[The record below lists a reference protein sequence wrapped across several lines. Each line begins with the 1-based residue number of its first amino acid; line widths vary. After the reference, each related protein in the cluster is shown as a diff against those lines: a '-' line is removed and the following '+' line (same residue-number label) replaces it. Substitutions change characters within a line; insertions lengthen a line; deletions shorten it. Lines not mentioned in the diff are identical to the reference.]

1 MFARAQNP
9 KIDFFFFYNNNKKI
23 RGTDFYKKKA
33 PRNVFTTHFFF
44 FTIICFRDFTIFFI
58 FNEFTMNLNLQKR
71 QNTASMLPRHWA
83 LPPSIWMSFSSR
95 SSIPNDSSYAYY
107 SLFSSILKLYLNIAQ
122 LAMCEVSFSPIFLLD
137 SFIVT
142 SKLFSSLYSSFHR
155 LFQVWNWRKADHF
168 L

>member
-83 LPPSIWMSFSSR
+83 LPPSI
-95 SSIPNDSSYAYY
+95 
-107 SLFSSILKLYLNIAQ
+107 
-122 LAMCEVSFSPIFLLD
+122 
-137 SFIVT
+137 
-142 SKLFSSLYSSFHR
+142 
-155 LFQVWNWRKADHF
+155 
-168 L
+168 